1 MYSAHSK
8 LQLDFDD
15 QEYSSTPIPFG
26 RSVGNAFGAGAFGQG
41 TSSSFGHGGF
51 GGSGSGADSPTASI
65 PPTFPSE
72 RADRSYF
79 HSRQDSVTSEDSNH
93 SANYSAGH
101 SSRYTPSKP
110 FAHSSQTSLAT
121 TTTSPFTKKSSFA
134 SIRNAFKS
142 GKSHDPPPVPQ
153 IDHQAYPVLKNPF
166 NRSASSL
173 AHPTPTTTYRKAS
186 VTTSPPHQR
195 PPTPG
200 SSDPRARGTSKSR
213 NHSYAKSQH
222 SQSGSIFHASDNGS
236 DVGHGIPFSGSPP
249 PVPRVP
255 NALGGQGFGNEAGFP
270 DYDDKVV
277 MDPKSPSD
285 YALHAVFM
293 RFAAVAERKIDA
305 FLRERLV
312 CFIRVLDNA

>member
-1 MYSAHSK
+1 M
-8 LQLDFDD
+8 DD
-15 QEYSSTPIPFG
+15 EEFTSTAIPFG
-26 RSVGNAFGAGAFGQG
+26 RSAGHSFGAGA
-41 TSSSFGHGGF
+41 FGHGGF
-51 GGSGSGADSPTASI
+51 GGSGSGANSPTATTSL
-65 PPTFPSE
+65 TFSTE

-79 HSRQDSVTSEDSNH
+79 HSRQDSVTSEDSSH

-121 TTTSPFTKKSSFA
+121 TTTPPFTKKSSFA

-166 NRSASSL
+166 SRSASSL
-173 AHPTPTTTYRKAS
+173 AHSTPTATYRKAS
-186 VTTSPPHQR
+186 VTTSPPNHR

-200 SSDPRARGTSKSR
+200 SSDPRARGIPKSR

-222 SQSGSIFHASDNGS
+222 SQTGSIFHASDNGS

-293 RFAAVAERKIDA
+293 RFAVAAEKKIDA
-305 FLRERLV
+305 FLRVGLV
-312 CFIRVLDNA
+312 CIIYVLDNVQSY